1 MKIPAY
7 LLEVLKALKDWQ
19 YEAVWARSPTVYSEP
34 RLILDIETKE
44 DCETKRA
51 VRKIEAEKKA
61 LEYRCIN
68 PEAGWTKTEQAL
80 FDAMNGRLSLD

>member
-51 VRKIEAEKKA
+51 VRKIEAERNRIA
-61 LEYRCIN
+61 YRDGGTDHEHRGHWAVRRVR
-68 PEAGWTKTEQAL
+68 PWS
-80 FDAMNGRLSLD
+80 R